1 MPKVSQTLAILSA
14 LVLISIGLAVAFLAL
29 WPRPASLILAG
40 IALLCD
46 FGALLV
52 PSRAAGREYALKAQK
67 AIFLVAGCCGVVF
80 LGLTWK
86 YRTAAPAFSLAS
98 LIAAAL
104 LGFGALATFFILRS
118 TQTRID

>member
-1 MPKVSQTLAILSA
+1 MPIVSRKLAILSA

-52 PSRAAGREYALKAQK
+52 PGKAAGREYALKARK
-67 AIFLVAGCCGVVF
+67 AIFLAAGCFGVALV
-80 LGLTWK
+80 GLAWK
-86 YRTAAPAFSLAS
+86 YRKTAPAFSSAS
-98 LIAAAL
+98 LIAAVL
-104 LGFGALATFFILRS
+104 LCFGALGTFFIVRS
-118 TQTRID
+118 IGARND